1 MGAGKKEVYHYEDT
15 CMSHKYIQLP
25 LVREDEGH
33 VFNVIVS
40 TCVYCEFKVHIYC
53 VIQRIG
59 GHTIMGGPEQLQVQR
74 FCEASLCPFH
84 WTNLLSINSPK
95 TVNR

>member
-1 MGAGKKEVYHYEDT
+1 MYVPQIHPIALGTFHE
-15 CMSHKYIQLP
+15 
-25 LVREDEGH
+25 REDEGH

-59 GHTIMGGPEQLQVQR
+59 GHTIMGA
-74 FCEASLCPFH
+74 ASSAKVL
-84 WTNLLSINSPK
+84 
-95 TVNR
+95 